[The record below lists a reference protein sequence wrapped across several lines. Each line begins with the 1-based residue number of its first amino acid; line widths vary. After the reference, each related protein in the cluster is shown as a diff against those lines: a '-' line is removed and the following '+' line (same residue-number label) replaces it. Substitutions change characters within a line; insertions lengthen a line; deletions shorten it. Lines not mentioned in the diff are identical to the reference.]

1 MTNNNTLLILCTH
14 GTYGRYDDTY
24 GALQAANTSL
34 AKGIHTT
41 LLLLEDAV
49 LMTKQHQNPNDIG
62 LPNNLQELQDFI
74 ELGGTLKIHKESLT
88 ERALTQQDLI
98 PQNQL
103 ITTQEIPTEI
113 NNHQIFLTF

>member
-1 MTNNNTLLILCTH
+1 MTNNTTLLILCTH

-24 GALQAANTSL
+24 GALQAANTAL
-34 AKGIHTT
+34 AKGIHTS

-62 LPNNLQELQDFI
+62 LPNNLPELQDFI
-74 ELGGTLKIHKESLT
+74 ELGGTLKIHKESLK
-88 ERALTQQDLI
+88 ERGLTQQDLI
-98 PQNQL
+98 PQTQL
-103 ITTQEIPTEI
+103 INTQEIPNEI